1 MRKNRYLSPPKEIP
15 PHHQSENLQN
25 RNEPNILLYT
35 RSRTPQTLDPSNK
48 TLRQSLNTQ
57 LACTYRSQPLNLE
70 REQGCFT
77 KLAAE
82 KKKYK
87 YSSRHP
93 DPTEEF
99 PGSVADTHG
108 CIVDLLGGDS

>member
-25 RNEPNILLYT
+25 RNEPNIPLYT

-57 LACTYRSQPLNLE
+57 LACTYRSQPLDLE

-82 KKKYK
+82 KKSTVVGIQILRK
-87 YSSRHP
+87 SSPVLSPIR
-93 DPTEEF
+93 TA
-99 PGSVADTHG
+99 V
-108 CIVDLLGGDS
+108 L